1 MEKGHPA
8 SLDVYFLFLSQ
19 SISIESSYRTIFNF
33 IKKIQSL
40 TRNNWLLFVK
50 FKLLFGNT
58 EFLIFLLKNRMNS
71 RLTFCYNRG
80 MDKIIKS
87 ISKNGHFRAF
97 ALDSTQTVREAQVRH
112 QTWPSSTVALGR
124 TLIAAQI
131 LGANE
136 KGDTKITVKVLGDG
150 AMGAI
155 IAVADSSGNVK
166 GYVKNRELDYKKAS
180 TGEILVAP
188 FVGNGFLVVVK
199 DMGLKH
205 PYSGQ
210 VDLITGE
217 IGEDL
222 AWYFLSSEQTPSSV
236 GVNVLLDENKDTV
249 KIAGGFMLQALPDAT
264 DAEIT
269 EIERNIKT
277 MPAIST
283 MLEADEPLK
292 TMLDNIYGDMEY
304 TNLGEF
310 PLAFKCDC
318 SKERFREGIKSLGTQ
333 PIEEMIAEDHGAEIV
348 CQFCE
353 TKYEF
358 SEDELHA
365 LIAGE

>member
-1 MEKGHPA
+1 
-8 SLDVYFLFLSQ
+8 
-19 SISIESSYRTIFNF
+19 
-33 IKKIQSL
+33 
-40 TRNNWLLFVK
+40 
-50 FKLLFGNT
+50 
-58 EFLIFLLKNRMNS
+58 
-71 RLTFCYNRG
+71 

-97 ALDSTQTVREAQVRH
+97 VLDSTETVREAQRRH
-112 QTWPSSTVALGR
+112 QTWPTSTVALGR

-136 KGDTKITVKVLGDG
+136 KGDAKITLKILGDG

-155 IAVADSSGNVK
+155 IAVADSKGHVK
-166 GYVKNRELDYKKAS
+166 GYVKNRELDYKRAS
-180 TGEILVAP
+180 TGEVLVAP

-236 GVNVLLDENKDTV
+236 GVNVLLDEDADTV

-264 DAEIT
+264 DDEIS

-283 MLEADEPLK
+283 MLESDNPLE
-292 TMLDNIYGDMEY
+292 TMLANIYGEMPYLSLEE
-304 TNLGEF
+304 T
-310 PLAFKCDC
+310 PLSFECDC
-318 SKERFREGIKSLGTQ
+318 SKTRFLEGIKSLGRQ
-333 PIEEMIAEDHGAEIV
+333 PIEEMIAEDHGAEVV

-353 TKYEF
+353 EKYTFTEA
-358 SEDELHA
+358 ELQA
-365 LIAGE
+365 LISE

>member
-1 MEKGHPA
+1 
-8 SLDVYFLFLSQ
+8 
-19 SISIESSYRTIFNF
+19 
-33 IKKIQSL
+33 
-40 TRNNWLLFVK
+40 
-50 FKLLFGNT
+50 
-58 EFLIFLLKNRMNS
+58 
-71 RLTFCYNRG
+71 

-97 ALDSTQTVREAQVRH
+97 VLDSTETVREAQRRH
-112 QTWPSSTVALGR
+112 QTWPTSTVALGR

-136 KGDTKITVKVLGDG
+136 KGDAKITLKILGDG

-155 IAVADSSGNVK
+155 IAVADSKGHVK
-166 GYVKNRELDYKKAS
+166 GYVKNRELDYKRAS
-180 TGEILVAP
+180 TGEVLVAP

-236 GVNVLLDENKDTV
+236 GVNVLLDEDADTV

-264 DAEIT
+264 DDEIS

-283 MLEADEPLK
+283 MLESDNPLE
-292 TMLDNIYGDMEY
+292 TMLANIYGEMPYLSLEE
-304 TNLGEF
+304 TALSFE
-310 PLAFKCDC
+310 CDC
-318 SKERFREGIKSLGTQ
+318 SKTRFLEGIKSLGRQ
-333 PIEEMIAEDHGAEIV
+333 PIEEMIAEDHGAEVV

-353 TKYEF
+353 EKYTFTEA
-358 SEDELHA
+358 ELQA
-365 LIAGE
+365 LISE

>member
-1 MEKGHPA
+1 
-8 SLDVYFLFLSQ
+8 
-19 SISIESSYRTIFNF
+19 
-33 IKKIQSL
+33 
-40 TRNNWLLFVK
+40 
-50 FKLLFGNT
+50 
-58 EFLIFLLKNRMNS
+58 
-71 RLTFCYNRG
+71 

-97 ALDSTQTVREAQVRH
+97 VLDSTETVREAQRRH
-112 QTWPSSTVALGR
+112 QTWPTSTVALGR

-136 KGDTKITVKVLGDG
+136 KGDAKITLKILGDG

-155 IAVADSSGNVK
+155 IAVADSKGHAK
-166 GYVKNRELDYKKAS
+166 GYVKNRELDYKRAS
-180 TGEILVAP
+180 TGEVLVAP

-236 GVNVLLDENKDTV
+236 GVNVLLDEDADTV

-264 DAEIT
+264 DDEIS

-283 MLEADEPLK
+283 MLESDNPLE
-292 TMLDNIYGDMEY
+292 TMLANIYGEMPYLSLEE
-304 TNLGEF
+304 T
-310 PLAFKCDC
+310 PLSFECDC
-318 SKERFREGIKSLGTQ
+318 SKTRFLEGIKSLGRQ
-333 PIEEMIAEDHGAEIV
+333 PIEEMIAEDHGAEVV

-353 TKYEF
+353 EKYTFTEA
-358 SEDELHA
+358 ELQA
-365 LIAGE
+365 LISE

>member
-1 MEKGHPA
+1 
-8 SLDVYFLFLSQ
+8 
-19 SISIESSYRTIFNF
+19 
-33 IKKIQSL
+33 
-40 TRNNWLLFVK
+40 
-50 FKLLFGNT
+50 
-58 EFLIFLLKNRMNS
+58 
-71 RLTFCYNRG
+71 

-97 ALDSTQTVREAQVRH
+97 VLDSTETVREAQRRH
-112 QTWPSSTVALGR
+112 QTWPTSTVALGR

-136 KGDTKITVKVLGDG
+136 KGDAKITLKILGDG

-155 IAVADSSGNVK
+155 IAVADSRGHVK
-166 GYVKNRELDYKKAS
+166 GYVKNRELDYKRAS
-180 TGEILVAP
+180 TGEVLVAP

-236 GVNVLLDENKDTV
+236 GVNVLLDEDADTV

-264 DAEIT
+264 DDEIS

-283 MLEADEPLK
+283 MLESDNPLE
-292 TMLDNIYGDMEY
+292 TMLANIYGEMPYLSLEE
-304 TNLGEF
+304 T
-310 PLAFKCDC
+310 PLSFECDC
-318 SKERFREGIKSLGTQ
+318 SKTRFLEGIKSLGRQ
-333 PIEEMIAEDHGAEIV
+333 PIEEMIAEDHGAEVV

-353 TKYEF
+353 EKYTFTEA
-358 SEDELHA
+358 ELQA
-365 LIAGE
+365 LISE